1 MSPTRRIALATAAAT
16 AAAAAA
22 GGYAMWQRNQ
32 ASLVRSRRLEQR
44 DRERQ
49 TIGEGTGPLFFRRYQ
64 IDVANPVVAAA
75 EWMAQIQADPQLCT
89 PSEIARF
96 EKTHGETGR
105 MAVGDRFYIH
115 ITGPWDGPVEA
126 TRVTPTAFELAT
138 LDDHME
144 AGRITFEVVDLSAA
158 EPGLRFRIYSRA
170 RSHTPAV
177 DLAYRWA
184 HAAQQ
189 GQTYM
194 WTQFCR
200 EASRLVS
207 SAPPADVDVR
217 TFQAPYAD
225 PMTTR
230 DAAEMAPHQGT
241 LADLAARALNFD
253 ADSSSG
259 APPAGWNHDDDRTY
273 LIAEP
278 PGPPLENGSFARAT
292 QFVRAYRFPNPK
304 RVRGVF
310 DPDSEMEG
318 RTMLL
323 DARFAGFRFPFGVRI
338 SRTLDETRTTPEG
351 DEHVWGYSYRTL
363 EGHFERGE
371 ITFEIVKREWSGRVY
386 FRVHS
391 FSKRARIPNIVYR
404 IGFGL
409 LGRTLQRRFALQA
422 LDRTRAYVRQS
433 LVRDAC
439 LRDDP
444 TATALLLDDRT
455 EAIPV

>member
-1 MSPTRRIALATAAAT
+1 MSTTRRIALATAAA
-16 AAAAAA
+16 AAAA
-22 GGYAMWQRNQ
+22 GGYAAWR
-32 ASLVRSRRLEQR
+32 RSRADLARDQRLEQR
-44 DRERQ
+44 ERERQ

-64 IDVANPVVAAA
+64 IDVTSPDITP
-75 EWMAQIQADPQLCT
+75 ETWMAQIQSDVQLCT
-89 PSEIARF
+89 PVEVARF
-96 EKTHGETGR
+96 EKTKGAPNELR
-105 MAVGDRFYIH
+105 VGDRFYIH
-115 ITGPWDGPVEA
+115 ISGPWDGPVEV

-144 AGRITFEVVDLSAA
+144 AGRITFEVADRPGDA
-158 EPGLRFRIYSRA
+158 PGLRFRIYSRA
-170 RSHTPAV
+170 RSHTAAV
-177 DLAYRWA
+177 DLAYRWTG
-184 HAAQQ
+184 AARK

-194 WTQFCR
+194 WTRFCT
-200 EASRLVS
+200 EAARLAS
-207 SAPPADVDVR
+207 HAPPQPVDVR
-217 TFQAPYAD
+217 TFQAPYSD

-230 DAAEMAPHQGT
+230 DAAELTPHQGV

-253 ADSSSG
+253 ADASSD

-273 LIAEP
+273 LVAEP
-278 PGPPLENGSFARAT
+278 KGPPLDDGSFARAVR
-292 QFVRAYRFPNPK
+292 FVRAYRFPDPR

-310 DPDSEMEG
+310 DPDTEFNG

-338 SRTLDETRTTPEG
+338 SRILDETRTTPEG

-371 ITFEIVKREWSGRVY
+371 ITFEIVKREWSGVVY

-391 FSKRARIPNIVYR
+391 FSKRARIPNVIYR
-404 IGFGL
+404 IGFRL

-439 LRDDP
+439 LRDDA
-444 TATALLLDDRT
+444 TAIALLLDDRT
-455 EAIPV
+455 QGGTV

>member
-1 MSPTRRIALATAAAT
+1 MSSARRIALVTA

-22 GGYAMWQRNQ
+22 GGYVAWRRNQ
-32 ASLVRSRRLEQR
+32 DDLARARRLEQR

-64 IDVANPVVAAA
+64 VDVDAPDVSAQ
-75 EWMAQIQADPQLCT
+75 EWMALIQSDPQLCT
-89 PSEIARF
+89 PSEVARF
-96 EKTHGETGR
+96 ERTKGVPGR
-105 MAVGDRFYIH
+105 LRVGDRFYIH
-115 ITGPWDGPVEA
+115 IMGPWDGPVEV

-144 AGRITFEVVDLSAA
+144 AGRITFEVIDQPGDA
-158 EPGLRFRIYSRA
+158 PGLRFRIYSRA
-170 RSHTPAV
+170 RSHTRAV

-184 HAAQQ
+184 PAARG

-194 WTQFCR
+194 WTRFCT
-200 EASRLVS
+200 EAARLAS
-207 SAPPADVDVR
+207 HAPPQPVDVR
-217 TFQAPYAD
+217 TFEAPYAD

-230 DAAEMAPHQGT
+230 DAAEMAPHQGI

-253 ADSSSG
+253 DDASSD
-259 APPAGWNHDDDRTY
+259 APPADWNHDDDRTY
-273 LIAEP
+273 LVAEP
-278 PGPPLENGSFARAT
+278 AGKPLEDGSFARAVR
-292 QFVRAYRFPNPK
+292 FVRAYRFPNPK

-310 DPDSEMEG
+310 DPESDMNG

-338 SRTLDETRTTPEG
+338 SRTLDETRATPEG
-351 DEHVWGYSYRTL
+351 MEHVWGYSYRTL

-391 FSKRARIPNIVYR
+391 FSKRARIPNLVYR
-404 IGFGL
+404 VGFGL

-439 LRDDP
+439 LRDDA

-455 EAIPV
+455 EAEPV